1 MTYKLQIFLEM
12 IKVAKSSKYNRNTLW
27 HSLVAKIWNQT
38 ISHIKNTC
46 KDNCSIVTNI
56 KYILLTYI
64 ISKKRWANFKLE
76 IKYFRQ
82 NLLDNFKTPT
92 NTILGLMHIK

>member
-46 KDNCSIVTNI
+46 KDNCSVVLLLMRLARNI
-56 KYILLTYI
+56 YLV
-64 ISKKRWANFKLE
+64 S
-76 IKYFRQ
+76 
-82 NLLDNFKTPT
+82 
-92 NTILGLMHIK
+92 